1 MRFSAKISLII
12 LTGLEMSLTLN
23 LNMKKTLYIALTL
36 LSILSLSSMPL
47 NAATR
52 PAPVQPAQAL
62 TGGDMTEDDEQNL
75 ITAAQAM
82 RRSGLVQFNFK
93 DLDLVRFMRF
103 MSEVLQENIIVPPN
117 INSKITIIS
126 PHPVTIRESRE
137 IMLSTLQ
144 MYNFS
149 LQNMGSYSIVRQG
162 GNSPSPEVHRGRS
175 GPGFGEETVTYIV
188 PLDFITVES
197 ILPAIQQSFGPALVV
212 LPVGNGR
219 DILLQGRATDV
230 RKGMELIRRMD
241 TSQSARVSRTFE
253 LKYGDPATV
262 AAQLNAIAGASGPL
276 QGLNA
281 IADIPSKKVIVVGS
295 TAAVDRAARIV
306 QDLDVDSKIG
316 DFHIYKLKNIDATA
330 AAEQVAKVLASTGTM
345 LGADAAKFP
354 ATVVPDVA
362 TNALIFAA
370 TQRQFDSLVPILDA
384 IDVQPKQILL
394 RGFIAEI
401 NVTNLENNGIDWN
414 VVGGMMFDDLLIG
427 GNMSLGESSVPS
439 TFMQWFSELS
449 KKEELLERGGSTYT
463 VTNYNPMALMYATI
477 NMLKKYNAVNV
488 LSVPRLMC
496 TDNKESSFQVGQ
508 VIPVLKGSTSDL
520 SNPRAIQSNFDYKDT
535 GLTLTVT
542 PHIRSGNLV
551 AMDIKQTT
559 EDVLTAAGDPTPRT
573 SKREVNTSVVV
584 GDGET
589 IILGG
594 MIKETERSLS
604 RRVPG
609 LSYIPL
615 IGGLFKNISKEK
627 EKIDFVIFLT
637 PQIIES
643 PEEMRHATMK
653 ASGFA
658 SQYID
663 SGDMGFAA
671 LMPNN
676 ARPELLSVDISPV
689 EADVDAR
696 FRELYKKSLKR
707 K

>member
-1 MRFSAKISLII
+1 MII
-12 LTGLEMSLTLN
+12 LMLMSV
-23 LNMKKTLYIALTL
+23 
-36 LSILSLSSMPL
+36 SSEG
-47 NAATR
+47 ATR
-52 PAPVQPAQAL
+52 RANNQPPAPPQAAN
-62 TGGDMTEDDEQNL
+62 GSEMTPEDEQNL
-75 ITAAQAM
+75 MAAAQQM

-93 DLDLVRFMRF
+93 DMDLVRFMRF

-162 GNSPSPEVHRGRS
+162 GNSPSPNVFRGKS
-175 GPGFGEETVTYIV
+175 APSFGEETVTYIV
-188 PLDFITVES
+188 PIDYITVES
-197 ILPAIQQSFGPALVV
+197 IIPAIQQTFGPALIV

-241 TSQSARVSRTFE
+241 TSQSARVTKTFE
-253 LKYGDPATV
+253 LLYGDPATV
-262 AAQLNAIAGASGPL
+262 AAQLNAIAGANGPL

-281 IADIPSKKVIVVGS
+281 IADAQSKKVIVVGS
-295 TAAVDRAARIV
+295 SAAVDRAARIV

-330 AAEQVAKVLASTGTM
+330 ASEQVAKVLATTAPM
-345 LGADAAKFP
+345 LGADSAKFP

-362 TNALIFAA
+362 TNSLIFAA
-370 TQRQFDSLVPILDA
+370 TQRQFDSLKPILDA

-414 VVGGMMFDDLLIG
+414 VVGGMMFDDLLMG
-427 GNMSLGESSVPS
+427 ANMALGESTVPS
-439 TFMQWFSELS
+439 TFMQWFNDLSKRSELF
-449 KKEELLERGGSTYT
+449 ERGGSTYT
-463 VTNYNPMALMYATI
+463 ITNYNPMALMYATI

-520 SNPRAIQSNFDYKDT
+520 SNPSAVQSNFDYKDT

-559 EDVLTAAGDPTPRT
+559 EDVLTAVGDPTPRT
-573 SKREVNTSVVV
+573 SKREVVTSVVV

-615 IGGLFKNISKEK
+615 IGGLFKNVSKEK

-643 PEEMRHATMK
+643 PEEMRHVTATS
-653 ASGFA
+653 SGFTGR
-658 SQYID
+658 YIMSSD
-663 SGDMGFAA
+663 IGFSA
-671 LMPNN
+671 LMPENV
-676 ARPELLSVDISPV
+676 RKELLSIDISPM
-689 EADVDAR
+689 EADIDLR
-696 FRELYKKSLKR
+696 FRELYKKSLRR

>member
-1 MRFSAKISLII
+1 
-12 LTGLEMSLTLN
+12 MSLTLN

-488 LSVPRLMC
+488 LSVLRLMC

-671 LMPNN
+671 LMPQN
-676 ARPELLSVDISPV
+676 ARSELLSVDISPV

>member
-671 LMPNN
+671 LMPSN
-676 ARPELLSVDISPV
+676 ARSELLSVDISPV

>member
-1 MRFSAKISLII
+1 MDLRKITFI
-12 LTGLEMSLTLN
+12 LTSMILITSGAYGATRRAQPTNTQPPAGAGAEMSGEQENEL
-23 LNMKKTLYIALTL
+23 ME
-36 LSILSLSSMPL
+36 
-47 NAATR
+47 AAK
-52 PAPVQPAQAL
+52 
-62 TGGDMTEDDEQNL
+62 E
-75 ITAAQAM
+75 M

-93 DLDLVRFMRF
+93 DMDLVRFMRF
-103 MSEVLQENIIVPPN
+103 MSEVLRENFIVPPN

-144 MYNFS
+144 MYNLS

-162 GNSPSPEVHRGRS
+162 GNSPSPNVYRGRS
-175 GPGFGEETVTYIV
+175 GPDFGEETVTYIV
-188 PLDFITVES
+188 PIDYVTLES
-197 ILPAIQQSFGPALVV
+197 IVPAIQQTFGQALIV

-219 DILLQGRATDV
+219 DILLQGRSTDV

-241 TSQSARVSRTFE
+241 NPQSARVTRTFE

-262 AAQLNAIAGASGPL
+262 AAQLNAIAGANGPL
-276 QGLNA
+276 QGLNT
-281 IADIPSKKVIVVGS
+281 IADAPSKKVIIVGS
-295 TAAVDRAARIV
+295 TSAVDKATQIIK
-306 QDLDVDSKIG
+306 DLDVDSKIG

-330 AAEQVAKVLASTGTM
+330 ASEQVAKVLATTAPM

-362 TNALIFAA
+362 TNSLIFAA

-401 NVTNLENNGIDWN
+401 NVTNLENQGIDWN
-414 VVGGMMFDDLLIG
+414 VVGGMMFDDLLVG
-427 GNMSLGESSVPS
+427 GNMALGESTVPS
-439 TFMQWFSELS
+439 TFMQWFNDLS
-449 KKEELLERGGSTYT
+449 KRQELLDRNGSTYS

-520 SNPRAIQSNFDYKDT
+520 SNPSAVQSNFDYKDT

-559 EDVLTAAGDPTPRT
+559 EDVLTAVGDPTPRT

-615 IGGLFKNISKEK
+615 IGGLFKNVSKEK
-627 EKIDFVIFLT
+627 EKVDFVIFLT
-637 PQIIES
+637 PQIIED
-643 PEEMRHATMK
+643 PAEMRHATLA

-658 SQYID
+658 GKYV
-663 SGDMGFAA
+663 SGDLGFAA
-671 LMPNN
+671 LMPEN
-676 ARPELLSVDISPV
+676 ARGDLLSVDVSPV
-689 EADVDAR
+689 EADIDIR
-696 FRELYKKSLKR
+696 FRELYQKSLR
-707 K
+707 RR

>member
-12 LTGLEMSLTLN
+12 LTGLEMSLTLI

-671 LMPNN
+671 LMPQN

>member
-1 MRFSAKISLII
+1 M
-12 LTGLEMSLTLN
+12 N

-535 GLTLTVT
+535 GLT
-542 PHIRSGNLV
+542 
-551 AMDIKQTT
+551 
-559 EDVLTAAGDPTPRT
+559 
-573 SKREVNTSVVV
+573 
-584 GDGET
+584 
-589 IILGG
+589 
-594 MIKETERSLS
+594 
-604 RRVPG
+604 
-609 LSYIPL
+609 
-615 IGGLFKNISKEK
+615 
-627 EKIDFVIFLT
+627 
-637 PQIIES
+637 
-643 PEEMRHATMK
+643 
-653 ASGFA
+653 
-658 SQYID
+658 
-663 SGDMGFAA
+663 
-671 LMPNN
+671 
-676 ARPELLSVDISPV
+676 
-689 EADVDAR
+689 
-696 FRELYKKSLKR
+696 
-707 K
+707 

>member
-1 MRFSAKISLII
+1 
-12 LTGLEMSLTLN
+12 MSLTLI

-36 LSILSLSSMPL
+36 LSIISLSSMPL

>member
-1 MRFSAKISLII
+1 MNFRKSPYYILLLILI
-12 LTGLEMSLTLN
+12 LTT
-23 LNMKKTLYIALTL
+23 
-36 LSILSLSSMPL
+36 
-47 NAATR
+47 NADGATR
-52 PAPVQPAQAL
+52 RAQPTQNAGTQAQSGAG
-62 TGGDMTEDDEQNL
+62 TAMSAEEEQNL
-75 ITAAQAM
+75 IDAAKEM

-93 DLDLVRFMRF
+93 DMDLVRFMRF

-126 PHPVTIRESRE
+126 PHPVTVRESRE

-162 GNSPSPEVHRGRS
+162 GNSPSPNVYRGRS

-188 PLDFITVES
+188 PIDYVTIES
-197 ILPAIQQSFGPALVV
+197 IVPAIQQTFGPALIAI
-212 LPVGNGR
+212 PVGNGR

-241 TSQSARVSRTFE
+241 TPQSARITRTFE
-253 LKYGDPATV
+253 LRYGDPATV
-262 AAQLNAIAGASGPL
+262 AAQLNAIAGANGPL

-281 IADIPSKKVIVVGS
+281 IADAPSKKVIVIGS
-295 TAAVDRAARIV
+295 TAAVDRATKIIH
-306 QDLDVDSKIG
+306 DLDVDSKIG

-330 AAEQVAKVLASTGTM
+330 ASEQVAKVLASTATM

-362 TNALIFAA
+362 TNSLIFAA

-414 VVGGMMFDDLLIG
+414 VVGGMMFDDLLMG
-427 GNMSLGESSVPS
+427 GNFALGESTVPS
-439 TFMQWFSELS
+439 TFMQWFNDLS
-449 KKEELLERGGSTYT
+449 KKEELLDRNGSTYT

-508 VIPVLKGSTSDL
+508 VIPVLKGATSDL
-520 SNPRAIQSNFDYKDT
+520 SNPSAVQSNFDYKDT

-584 GDGET
+584 ADGET

-604 RRVPG
+604 KRVPG

-637 PQIIES
+637 PQIIED
-643 PEEMRHATMK
+643 PTEMRRATMT

-658 SQYID
+658 SRYVD
-663 SGDMGFAA
+663 SGDMGFSS
-671 LMPNN
+671 LMPAN
-676 ARPELLSVDISPV
+676 ARRELLSVDISPV
-689 EADVDAR
+689 EADVDIR
-696 FRELYKKSLKR
+696 FRELYQKSLRR

>member
-12 LTGLEMSLTLN
+12 LTGLEMSLTLI

-36 LSILSLSSMPL
+36 IILSILSSMPL

-671 LMPNN
+671 LMPQN
-676 ARPELLSVDISPV
+676 ARSELLSVDISPV